1 MALSWWAGQGQ
12 RSHRERSSTLQQ
24 NALHVDI
31 VAQDTCYDRAFLTE
45 SPRSSRKAQVR
56 DLRRGPHR
64 RERFNDLIPR
74 QMAGER
80 RARHSPAPVP
90 PGARACRRCSQRHL
104 ATFAQA
110 SRDACIRDHRL
121 VSAHGRA
128 RASRAAT
135 RNHAPAR
142 AAAGTHHRCR
152 CSASLLRDVIPA
164 SHIINHTINHSI
176 TLIHTCESQPSPRT
190 VTSHVIHS

>member
-1 MALSWWAGQGQ
+1 MTSSCLSIRPYFVRDLCSLWLASNGVRMFRAQARFSSNCPTGPISRETPSQ
-12 RSHRERSSTLQQ
+12 RSHRDMSSTLQQ

-31 VAQDTCYDRAFLTE
+31 VAQDTCYDRTFLAE

-64 RERFNDLIPR
+64 RERFNDIIPR

-80 RARHSPAPVP
+80 RDTHPRPCRP
-90 PGARACRRCSQRHL
+90 ARALAAAAARDTCACAGFARCMY
-104 ATFAQA
+104 
-110 SRDACIRDHRL
+110 SRPPRHRL

-135 RNHAPAR
+135 RNHA
-142 AAAGTHHRCR
+142 AACAAER
-152 CSASLLRDVIPA
+152 
-164 SHIINHTINHSI
+164 
-176 TLIHTCESQPSPRT
+176 
-190 VTSHVIHS
+190 